1 MIEIIPAIDI
11 IDGKC
16 VRLCQGDYD
25 RATTYGNPVEMARR
39 LADAGCRRLHL
50 VDLDGAK
57 AAHVINH
64 RVIERIATATQ
75 LVIDFGGGI
84 KTDEDLH
91 IALDSGARMVTA
103 GSVAVNSPEVVE
115 SWVAKYGPDVVIL
128 GADAREG
135 RIATQGW
142 LEESTQEI
150 VPFIARWLAK
160 GLRQVISTDIS
171 VDGTLAGPSLDLY
184 KRILAE
190 VPDVRLIASGGV
202 GSMADV
208 EALDQIGVP
217 QVIAGK
223 AIYEGRITMKQLE
236 NHNLQC

>member
-11 IDGKC
+11 ISGKC

-25 RATTYGNPVEMARR
+25 RATTYGDPVEMAQR

-57 AAHVINH
+57 AAHVVNY
-64 RVIERIATATQ
+64 RVIEGIAKATP
-75 LVIDFGGGI
+75 LVIDFGGGV

-91 IALDSGARMVTA
+91 IALSSGASMVTA
-103 GSVAVNSPEVVE
+103 GSIAVKSPATVE
-115 SWVAKYGPDVVIL
+115 KWVAEHGPDVVIL
-128 GADAREG
+128 GADARDG

-142 LEESTQEI
+142 LEESTVEI
-150 VPFIARWLAK
+150 VPFIARWMDK

-171 VDGTLAGPSLDLY
+171 VDGTLAGPSLNLY
-184 KRILAE
+184 KRILQE
-190 VPDVRLIASGGV
+190 VPSIHLIASGGV

-208 EALDQIGVP
+208 EALDTIGVP

-236 NHNLQC
+236 KHNLQC

>member
-16 VRLCQGDYD
+16 VRLCQGDYG
-25 RATTYGNPVEMARR
+25 RATTYGDPVEMAKR
-39 LADAGCRRLHL
+39 LVDAGCRRLHL

-57 AAHVINH
+57 AAHVVNH
-64 RVIERIATATQ
+64 KVIERIASATP
-75 LVIDFGGGI
+75 LVIDFGGGV

-91 IALDSGARMVTA
+91 IALGSGARMVTA
-103 GSVAVNSPEVVE
+103 GSIAVKSPQIVE
-115 SWVAKYGPDVVIL
+115 DWLAIYGPQVVIL
-128 GADAREG
+128 GADARDG

-150 VPFIARWLAK
+150 VPFISRWMEK

-171 VDGTLAGPSLDLY
+171 VDGTLEGPSLDLY

-190 VPDVRLIASGGV
+190 VPDVHLIASGGV
-202 GSMADV
+202 GSMAHV
-208 EALDQIGVP
+208 EALDAIGVP

-236 NHNLQC
+236 THNLQC